1 MMRGGFERR
10 RLTRWEN
17 YQLARA
23 TRAEEGF
30 EPVRCC
36 CSCELLGWLKH
47 AGAVRIEAG
56 EFRSTPE
63 IVLTYAT
70 IMFGVLETGEP
81 DPHERSES
89 AWQSNDY
96 TVEQLAQF
104 PDFDLPT
111 EHERL
116 VDPRPSWTLAGY
128 LPTDRGSEP

>member
-1 MMRGGFERR
+1 
-10 RLTRWEN
+10 
-17 YQLARA
+17 
-23 TRAEEGF
+23 
-30 EPVRCC
+30 VRCC

-81 DPHERSES
+81 DPHKRSES

-96 TVEQLAQF
+96 TLAQLAQF
-104 PDFDLPT
+104 DDFDLPT